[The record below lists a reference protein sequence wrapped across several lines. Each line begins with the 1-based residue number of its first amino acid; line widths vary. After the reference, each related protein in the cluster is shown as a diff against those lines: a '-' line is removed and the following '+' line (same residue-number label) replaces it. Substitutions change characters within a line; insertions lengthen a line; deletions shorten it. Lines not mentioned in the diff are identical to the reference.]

1 MKILATVVATGAVTP
16 VGLRS
21 IDTAFSHRAA
31 SPAMREAPLA
41 GADGKPI
48 TMCFL
53 PVLDPRL
60 TGAARAAALAVR
72 ALDQAV
78 IALGPAARSL
88 RAHLSLAVDERL
100 GRKVPGATTAAAWLV
115 DGLTARARAGFGEV
129 TGDVLARGAAA
140 PGLALPALAK
150 ELASG
155 ALDVVLLGGVH
166 TDYDPERI
174 AELAA
179 AGRLFSAENLD
190 ALIPGEAAAFVALMR
205 PDLARRLKLTPRV
218 DVCAVATAHEKA
230 RPDNDESAFVAA
242 GLTAALGTALAPLA
256 AEGGQAGWVL
266 TDLTFE
272 TFRHF
277 ELQAAMTRSA
287 RHFCDPQ
294 QVESP
299 AQRMGHLGAAAAP
312 LHLVLAAEAHSR
324 GFAPHRHAV
333 SIAGSDTGER
343 AVVLLGAPR

>member
-1 MKILATVVATGAVTP
+1 MKTLATVVATGAITP

-72 ALDQAV
+72 ALDQIV
-78 IALGPAARSL
+78 VALGPVTRSL
-88 RAHLSLAVDERL
+88 GARLSLAVEERL
-100 GRKVPGATTAAAWLV
+100 GRPAPGGTTPAAWLL
-115 DGLTARARAGFGEV
+115 DGLTTRARQSFGEV
-129 TGDVLARGAAA
+129 TGEVSARGAAA

-150 ELASG
+150 ELAAG
-155 ALDVVLLGGVH
+155 ALEVVILGGVH

-179 AGRLFSAENLD
+179 LGRLFDADHLD

-205 PDLARRLKLTPRV
+205 PELARRLKLVPQV
-218 DVCAVATAHEKA
+218 DVCSVATAHEKA
-230 RPDNDESAFVAA
+230 RPDNDEPAFAAA
-242 GLTAALGTALAPLA
+242 GLTAALSTALAPLA
-256 AEGGQAGWVL
+256 AEGAQAGWVL

-277 ELQAAMTRSA
+277 ELQAAMTRNA
-287 RHFCDPQ
+287 RHFCEPQ

-299 AQRMGHLGAAAAP
+299 AQRMGHLGAAVAP
-312 LHLVLAAEAHSR
+312 LHLAIAAEAHTRS
-324 GFAPHRHAV
+324 FAPHRHAV

-343 AVVLLGAPR
+343 AVILLAAPA